1 MYKKCVSNV
10 ASIMVNISARG
21 QPFLYTAA
29 VLFSGSYNR
38 GSLCFSRSSCCII
51 PSSNNE
57 RNFSAF
63 LLAYFGILCAAA
75 AKGEEEMSQLP
86 IIQIS
91 RRMK

>member
-38 GSLCFSRSSCCII
+38 
-51 PSSNNE
+51 E

>member
-51 PSSNNE
+51 PSSNNGKLINKYQGRDHVLFFPNSFYE
-57 RNFSAF
+57 LRFFKKAMIKAQRF
-63 LLAYFGILCAAA
+63 
-75 AKGEEEMSQLP
+75 
-86 IIQIS
+86 
-91 RRMK
+91 

>member
-57 RNFSAF
+57 SNDKSPKILNFARFS
-63 LLAYFGILCAAA
+63 LLD
-75 AKGEEEMSQLP
+75 
-86 IIQIS
+86 
-91 RRMK
+91 